1 MIYTKKSGY
10 ILTLTLLLI
19 FLSMFLVV
27 YIANKG
33 SIFVP
38 YANIAIEQKQSY
50 VLAQGGVA
58 LAVSQ
63 IVSPKVAKKEQEKGK
78 KPTQEDRIKDML
90 TIVLPSL
97 NQWQEVN
104 LKEEIDGIDG
114 KIRFCIMSED
124 GKIDLNAFYDFEKGQ
139 FIDTDKTQNMFKEL
153 FEKIKAING
162 SDLLGAFEKMF
173 KDRKFRFNDPTELLT
188 KEFASFKDHIF
199 YEPSEGKDR
208 KIYLTDLF
216 TVWTGKRSLNPWLL
230 SDSMSVIF
238 GLTSKD
244 VAERK
249 KMVAQ
254 WLKPFKLNAQWQS
267 EWDKLLKPLYGKEF
281 NSIPKSLQPLLNS
294 TFEANLFSVL
304 SYATV
309 GRVTTRLLAI
319 VECPKSGQSTDITLK
334 KVYWL

>member
-1 MIYTKKSGY
+1 MIYKKKSGY
-10 ILTLTLLLI
+10 ILTLTLLLV

-50 VLAQGGVA
+50 VLAQSGIS

-63 IVSPKVAKKEQEKGK
+63 IVSPKVARKEEQKDK

-90 TIVLPSL
+90 TIILPSL
-97 NQWQEVN
+97 NRWQEIN
-104 LKEEIDGIDG
+104 LTESVEGIDG
-114 KIRFCIMSED
+114 KMKFCIMSEN
-124 GKIDLNAFYDFEKGQ
+124 GKIDLNAFYDFEKKQ
-139 FIDTDKTQNMFKEL
+139 FVDATNTQNMFKEL
-153 FEKIKAING
+153 FEKIKTVNG

-173 KDRKFRFNDPTELLT
+173 KERKFRFNDPTELLT
-188 KEFASFKDHIF
+188 KEFAAFKDTIF
-199 YEPSEGKDR
+199 YEPSEGKQS
-208 KIYLTDLF
+208 KVYLTDLF
-216 TVWTGKRSLNPWLL
+216 TVWTAKRSLNPWLL
-230 SDSMSVIF
+230 SQSMSTIF
-238 GLTSKD
+238 GFSSKD

-249 KMVAQ
+249 KMVAE
-254 WLKPFKLNAQWQS
+254 WLKPFKLNAKWQS
-267 EWDKLLKPLYGKEF
+267 EWDKLLKPLYGKEY

-294 TFEANLFSVL
+294 TFEASVFSVL

-319 VECPKSGQSTDITLK
+319 VECPNSGKSTDITIK